1 VQEVRQWQEANRK
14 YDCVQTEVEVF
25 IDGDNGRADG
35 PELLNLADI
44 S

>member
-14 YDCVQTEVEVF
+14 YDCVQTEMEVF
-25 IDGDNGRADG
+25 TDRDNNRANG
-35 PELLNLADI
+35 PELLCLADI